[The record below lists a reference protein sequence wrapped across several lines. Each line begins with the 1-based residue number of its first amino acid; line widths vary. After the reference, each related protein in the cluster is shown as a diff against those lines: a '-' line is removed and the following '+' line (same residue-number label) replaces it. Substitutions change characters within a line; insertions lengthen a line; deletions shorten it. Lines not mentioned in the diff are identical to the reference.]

1 MQKCQKYRADYEQ
14 LHVNSDVPK
23 MKKTLLKKYGFL
35 ISQKKNS
42 NLNLN
47 TMFLTS
53 KKLFMNNKCC
63 HQLLRHFATE
73 G

>member
-14 LHVNSDVPK
+14 LHVGSDVPK
-23 MKKTLLKKYGFL
+23 MKKTLLKKYEFL
-35 ISQKKNS
+35 ISQKNS
-42 NLNLN
+42 NLYFI